1 MTITYKVGDGLYVNL
16 TNECTNACDFCI
28 RNNGDGAYGSDTL
41 WLEREPTKEEV
52 LEDILGAFEKANY
65 EELVFCGYGE
75 PTCRLDDMLWV
86 CRGIR
91 TSLPHVK
98 IRLNTNGQAD
108 LIYGGDTSGKFDG
121 LVDSISISLNS
132 ADAKKYQ
139 EVCHSIYG
147 EEAYTAMLTF
157 AHNVAKYVPD
167 VAFSVVRGFLS
178 EDDIKVCQSIADEAG
193 VRLRV
198 REYIS

>member
-1 MTITYKVGDGLYVNL
+1 MTITYKVGDGLYVNM

-28 RNNGDGAYGSDTL
+28 RNNGEGAYGSDPL
-41 WLEREPTKEEV
+41 WLEREPSREEV
-52 LEDILGAFEKANY
+52 LEDIKRAFSEENY
-65 EELVFCGYGE
+65 SELVFCGYGE

-86 CRGIR
+86 CRGVR
-91 TSLPHVK
+91 ASLPQVK

-108 LIYGGDTSGKFDG
+108 LIAKRDTAPEFAG

-139 EVCHSIYG
+139 DVCHSVYG
-147 EEAYTAMLTF
+147 EEAYEAMLAF

-178 EDDIKVCQSIADEAG
+178 EEDIATCQDISDNAG

>member
-1 MTITYKVGDGLYVNL
+1 MTITYKVGDGLYVNM

-28 RNNGDGAYGSDTL
+28 RNNGEGAYGSDPL
-41 WLEREPTKEEV
+41 WLEREPAKEEV
-52 LEDILGAFEKANY
+52 LDDILAAFKAESY
-65 EELVFCGYGE
+65 SELVFCGYGE

-86 CRGIR
+86 CRGVR
-91 TSLPHVK
+91 DSLPDLK

-108 LIYGGDTSGKFDG
+108 LIYGADTSAMFEG
-121 LVDSISISLNS
+121 LIDSISISLNS

-139 EVCHSIYG
+139 EVCHSVYG
-147 EEAYTAMLTF
+147 ESAYSAMLNF
-157 AHNVAKYVPD
+157 AHNVARYVPD

-178 EDDIKVCQSIADEAG
+178 ENDIEICQSIAADAG
-193 VRLRV
+193 VRLRI

>member
-1 MTITYKVGDGLYVNL
+1 MTITYKVGDGLYVNM

-28 RNNGDGAYGSDTL
+28 RNNGEGAYGSDPL

-52 LEDILGAFEKANY
+52 LEDILAAFKAECY
-65 EELVFCGYGE
+65 SELVFCGYGE

-86 CRGIR
+86 CKGVRDA
-91 TSLPHVK
+91 LPDLK

-108 LIYGGDTSGKFDG
+108 LIYGADTSAMFEG
-121 LVDSISISLNS
+121 LIDSISISLNS
-132 ADAKKYQ
+132 SDANKYQ
-139 EVCHSIYG
+139 DVCHSVYG
-147 EEAYTAMLTF
+147 ERAYSAMLEF
-157 AHNVAKYVPD
+157 AHNVARYVPD

-178 EDDIKVCQSIADEAG
+178 EDDIAICQKIADDAG

>member
-1 MTITYKVGDGLYVNL
+1 MTITYKVGDGLYVNM
-16 TNECTNACDFCI
+16 TNECTNSCDFCI
-28 RNNGDGAYGSDTL
+28 RQNGEGAYGSDPL

-52 LEDILGAFEKANY
+52 LCDILGAFDKESY
-65 EELVFCGYGE
+65 SELVFCGYGE
-75 PTCRLDDMLWV
+75 PTCRLVDMLWV
-86 CRGIR
+86 CKEIK
-91 TSLPHVK
+91 SALPSIK

-108 LIYGGDTSGKFDG
+108 LICGKDTSSMFEG
-121 LVDSISISLNS
+121 LIDSISISLNS

-139 EVCHSIYG
+139 DVCHSIYG
-147 EEAYTAMLTF
+147 ETAYTAMLSF

-178 EDDIKVCQSIADEAG
+178 EEDISVCEDIARSAG

>member
-1 MTITYKVGDGLYVNL
+1 MTITYKVGNGLYVNM

-28 RNNGDGAYGSDTL
+28 RNNGEGAYGSDPL
-41 WLEREPTKEEV
+41 WLEREPTREEV
-52 LEDILGAFEKANY
+52 LEDIKRAFSEEEY
-65 EELVFCGYGE
+65 SELVFCGYGE
-75 PTCRLDDMLWV
+75 PTCRLEDMLWV
-86 CRGIR
+86 CRGVR
-91 TSLPHVK
+91 ASLSHVT

-108 LIYGGDTSGKFDG
+108 LICGKDTTPMFAG
-121 LVDSISISLNS
+121 LIDSVSISLNS

-139 EVCHSIYG
+139 DVCHSVYG

-167 VAFSVVRGFLS
+167 VAFSVVRGFLPE
-178 EDDIKVCQSIADEAG
+178 EDIATCQSIADDAG

>member
-1 MTITYKVGDGLYVNL
+1 MTITYKVGNGLYVNM

-28 RNNGDGAYGSDTL
+28 RNNGEGAYGSDPL

-52 LEDILGAFEKANY
+52 LEDIIASFKLETY
-65 EELVFCGYGE
+65 SELVFCGYGE
-75 PTCRLDDMLWV
+75 PTCRLLDMLWV
-86 CRGIR
+86 CKGVREA
-91 TSLPHVK
+91 LPDTK

-108 LIYGGDTSGKFDG
+108 LIYGADTSYMFEG

-132 ADAKKYQ
+132 ADEKKYQ
-139 EVCHSIYG
+139 DVCHSVYG
-147 EEAYTAMLTF
+147 EEAYPAMLTF
-157 AHNVAKYVPD
+157 AHNVARYVPD

-178 EDDIKVCQSIADEAG
+178 EEDIAVCQSIADKTG
-193 VRLRV
+193 VKLRV

>member
-1 MTITYKVGDGLYVNL
+1 M
-16 TNECTNACDFCI
+16 
-28 RNNGDGAYGSDTL
+28 
-41 WLEREPTKEEV
+41 
-52 LEDILGAFEKANY
+52 FE
-65 EELVFCGYGE
+65 
-75 PTCRLDDMLWV
+75 
-86 CRGIR
+86 
-91 TSLPHVK
+91 
-98 IRLNTNGQAD
+98 
-108 LIYGGDTSGKFDG
+108 G

-157 AHNVAKYVPD
+157 ARNVAKYVPD

-178 EDDIKVCQSIADEAG
+178 EEDITICQKIADDAK